1 MRDPAAVDRRL
12 SQSLI
17 DSLYGDALILA
28 DEARAWFDRARGP
41 ETAASDIDAAR
52 DLSLLEESDDP
63 LFDWAGRHDPAL
75 RIALSCESL
84 RLTTRLMHII
94 AWLLLQRAI
103 AAGELSASAALD
115 PTNRLGPSPDCDPL
129 IHEALP
135 LGARRLIETSIRL
148 YARVGQVEAG
158 MMADADPSIHPVHA
172 MFDRLTATI

>member
-1 MRDPAAVDRRL
+1 MRDAAEIDQRL

-41 ETAASDIDAAR
+41 ERVSADVDAAL
-52 DLSLLEESDDP
+52 DLDPAVDSDNP
-63 LFDWAGRHDPAL
+63 LFDWAGRHDPSL

-103 AAGELSASAALD
+103 AAGELSPLAAHEEH
-115 PTNRLGPSPDCDPL
+115 NRLGPSPECDMVV
-129 IHEALP
+129 HRALP
-135 LGARRLIETSIRL
+135 PGAQRLIDASL
-148 YARVGQVEAG
+148 HLHARVAKVEAG
-158 MMADADPSIHPVHA
+158 LIEGVAQDNHPVHA
-172 MFDRLTATI
+172 MFDRLAAAV